1 MIGDFTILIRIP
13 FASVTPFISS
23 HGMSYSSY
31 FLFVYLS
38 VGFLTHCYLYI
49 YVRQQIATKA
59 FNKMAFLLNCN
70 IFCHAFA

>member
-1 MIGDFTILIRIP
+1 MQGCCAFCWY
-13 FASVTPFISS
+13 AS
-23 HGMSYSSY
+23 MSYSPH

-38 VGFLTHCYLYI
+38 VSLLTHCYLYI
-49 YVRQQIATKA
+49 CVRQQIATKD